1 MKFTT
6 TLLLTTLATMALAV
20 PAPAPMSPVPAS
32 ELTGALDKR
41 QCSCSACDDFF
52 KKCLH
57 ANKHDHRISGAG
69 SSPHAPTL
77 AASTLAAQ
85 TTAASRSVDIRT
97 TAKQF
102 LHGPEIHDAHSDD
115 IMET

>member
-1 MKFTT
+1 
-6 TLLLTTLATMALAV
+6 MALAV

-52 KKCLH
+52 KK
-57 ANKHDHRISGAG
+57 ISGAG